1 MRFFRRK
8 NRPKDL
14 PWSAEGALSRRDY
27 PDYATYVAHQ
37 RDKLAKTKGL
47 EEYDR
52 AFRAALAARLPA
64 VRGWR
69 TLCLAA
75 RIGTEV
81 RAFRDAGALAVGI
94 DLNPGPRNPD
104 VLPAD
109 FHRLPF
115 RTAAFDAA
123 YSNSLDHVL
132 DLPRLSRE
140 TRRAVRPG
148 GMFIVEAVAG
158 SEEGPGPGSYESF
171 FWKRIDDLVAS
182 LAKLGW
188 KLESRAPI
196 TFPWAGEHL
205 RLRNSPEA

>member
-14 PWSAEGALSRRDY
+14 PWSAEGAMSRRDY

-37 RDKLAKTKGL
+37 RDKLAKIKGM
-47 EEYDR
+47 EEYER
-52 AFRAALAARLPA
+52 AFRAALASRLPD
-64 VRGWR
+64 VRGRR

-75 RIGTEV
+75 RTGAEV

-94 DLNPGPRNPD
+94 DLNPGKVNPD
-104 VLPAD
+104 VLTAD

-115 RTAAFDAA
+115 RAGAFDAA

-140 TRRAVRPG
+140 AARVVKPG
-148 GMFIVEAVAG
+148 GTFIVEAVAG

-182 LAKLGW
+182 LERLGW
-188 KLESRAPI
+188 VLESRAAI
-196 TFPWAGEHL
+196 AFPWKGEHL
-205 RLRNSPEA
+205 RLRNSPQA